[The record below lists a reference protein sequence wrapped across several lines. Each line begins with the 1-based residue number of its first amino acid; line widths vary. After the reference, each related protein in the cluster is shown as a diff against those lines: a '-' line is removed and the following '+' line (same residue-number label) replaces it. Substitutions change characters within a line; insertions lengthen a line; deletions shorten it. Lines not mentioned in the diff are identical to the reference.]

1 MIMTDS
7 DDTPLSEIK
16 SIVSSEHL
24 SKNHV
29 SSLSEI
35 EFGLIIAG
43 SAFNRWMVHCMSAA
57 GVDDVGPLDVLVLHT
72 VNHRKKPKKLADICL
87 VLHIEDS
94 HTATYA
100 IKKLEKQKLVAS
112 TKKGK
117 EKYIEITKKGAEMC
131 DKYRQ
136 VREVCLLPS
145 MDVTRKTNEEL
156 TEMANT
162 LRVLSGLY
170 DQAARSAASL

>member
-1 MIMTDS
+1 MTDS
-7 DDTPLSEIK
+7 GETPLGEIK

-24 SKNHV
+24 SNNHV
-29 SSLSEI
+29 ASLSEV

-57 GVDDVGPLDVLVLHT
+57 GVDDLGGLDVLVLHT
-72 VNHRKKPKKLADICL
+72 INHRKKPKKLADICL
-87 VLHIEDS
+87 VLHIEDTY
-94 HTATYA
+94 TATYA
-100 IKKLEKQKLVAS
+100 IKKLEKQKLVFS

-117 EKYIEITKKGAEMC
+117 EKYIEITQKGAEMC

-136 VREVCLLPS
+136 VREACLLPS
-145 MDVTRKTNEEL
+145 MDATGKSNEEL
-156 TEMANT
+156 ADIAAT

>member
-1 MIMTDS
+1 MTQN
-7 DDTPLSEIK
+7 DDDYLNDIK

-24 SKNHV
+24 SNNHV

-43 SAFNRWMVHCMSAA
+43 SAFNRWMVHCVSAA
-57 GVDDVGPLDVLVLHT
+57 GIDDLGALDVLVMHT

-94 HTATYA
+94 YTATYA
-100 IKKLEKQKLVAS
+100 IKKLEKHGLVS
-112 TKKGK
+112 SRKKGK
-117 EKYIEITKKGAEMC
+117 EKYIEITPKGAEVC
-131 DKYRQ
+131 DKYRKI
-136 VREVCLLPS
+136 REACLLPS
-145 MDVTRKTNEEL
+145 MDATGKNNSEL
-156 TEMANT
+156 ADIASV
-162 LRVLSGLY
+162 LRLLSGLY

>member
-1 MIMTDS
+1 MTNDS
-7 DDTPLSEIK
+7 GSFTDIK

-24 SKNHV
+24 SNNDV

-43 SAFNRWMVHCMSAA
+43 SAFNRWMVHCVSAA
-57 GVDDVGPLDVLVLHT
+57 GIDDLSSLDVLIMHT
-72 VNHRKKPKKLADICL
+72 INHRKKPKKLADICL

-94 HTATYA
+94 YTATYS
-100 IKKLEKQKLVAS
+100 IKKLEKHKLVVG

-117 EKYIEITKKGAEMC
+117 EKYIQITDKGAEIC
-131 DKYRQ
+131 DRYRQ
-136 VREVCLLPS
+136 VREAVLLPS
-145 MDVTRKTNEEL
+145 MDATGKTNAEL
-156 TEMANT
+156 TEMASL